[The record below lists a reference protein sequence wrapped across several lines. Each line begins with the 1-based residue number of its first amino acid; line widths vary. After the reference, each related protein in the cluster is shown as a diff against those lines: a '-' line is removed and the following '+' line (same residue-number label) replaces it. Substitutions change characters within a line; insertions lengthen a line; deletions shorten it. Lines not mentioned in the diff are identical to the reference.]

1 MMESSAKE
9 KLYAFEPRHSFFV
22 GIDSDGSVFD
32 TMEIKQKECF
42 IPNIIKYWKLQ
53 AISKYAC
60 AAAEFV
66 NLYSKWRGINR
77 FPALT
82 KTIELLRDWPE
93 AIWSGAA
100 IPDLT
105 SLQTWID
112 SGAALGN
119 PALEAEVS
127 KTGDPVLKQALEWS
141 KAVNRS
147 IADRVKGVP
156 PFPWFRACAERLAP
170 RADIICV
177 SVASGEALER
187 EWREHDIAKYAA
199 VLAGQEMG
207 CKKDH
212 LRIAA
217 GSKYAK
223 DCVLMIG
230 DAPGDLAAA
239 RASGALFFPINPG
252 CEEQSWERFYREGL
266 ERFFSKTYAVGY
278 EAALVKEFEKLLPE
292 TPPWKRAVGR
302 SADGQVG
309 RSADGQVGRSADGQV
324 GRSADGQVGSWRRKP
339 VSSKH

>member
-1 MMESSAKE
+1 MESTAKE
-9 KLYAFEPRHSFFV
+9 KLHAFKPWHSFFV
-22 GIDSDGSVFD
+22 GIDSDGCVFD

-42 IPNIIKYWKLQ
+42 IPNLIKYWKLQ
-53 AISKYAC
+53 AVSKYVR

-66 NLYSKWRGINR
+66 NLYSKWRGVNR

-93 AIWSGAA
+93 AMRSGAA

-105 SLQTWID
+105 NLQAWID
-112 SGAALGN
+112 SGTALSN

-127 KTGDPVLKQALEWS
+127 RTGDPVLKQALEWS

-147 IADRVKGVP
+147 IAERVVGVP
-156 PFPWFRACAERLAP
+156 PFPSFRACLEKLAP

-187 EWREHDIAKYAA
+187 EWQDHDIAKYAA

-207 CKKDH
+207 SKKEH

-217 GSKYAK
+217 GGKYAK

-239 RASGALFFPINPG
+239 RANGALFFPIHPG
-252 CEEQSWERFYREGL
+252 NEEQSWERFYREGM
-266 ERFFSKTYAVGY
+266 ERFFSQTYTGRY
-278 EAALVKEFEKLLPE
+278 ETSLIEEFEKLLPAE
-292 TPPWKRAVGR
+292 PPWKAVGR
-302 SADGQVG
+302 
-309 RSADGQVGRSADGQV
+309 
-324 GRSADGQVGSWRRKP
+324 
-339 VSSKH
+339 